1 MSAPTS
7 ILASGRAD
15 ELPPAANTFENQ
27 YKESC
32 DDTKSR

>member
-1 MSAPTS
+1 MTAPAS
-7 ILASGRAD
+7 ILAGGRAE

-32 DDTKSR
+32 DDSKSR